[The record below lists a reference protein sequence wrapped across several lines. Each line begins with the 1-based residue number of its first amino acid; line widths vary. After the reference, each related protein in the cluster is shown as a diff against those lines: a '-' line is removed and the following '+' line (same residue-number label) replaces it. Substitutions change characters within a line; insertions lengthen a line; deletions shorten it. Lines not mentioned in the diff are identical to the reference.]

1 MINCILLL
9 QDEPEAST
17 PVCWENASRAKIAAS
32 QADRELSQVHFCIT
46 FAPLSLLH
54 NFHFCVTST
63 FTFASLSLLYNFHF
77 HFHDCIT
84 FTFTFALVSQA
95 DRELSQV
102 IIMIMVVEKM
112 MMTLMMVMMI
122 GRKKLIISFPS
133 SSAFDYC
140 VSLWHHLHFCITF
153 TCV

>member
-1 MINCILLL
+1 MINDKWWLKLYSFATGWAWGEHPGLLGEGKSS
-9 QDEPEAST
+9 QDRSFPGRQGAFT
-17 PVCWENASRAKIAAS
+17 G
-32 QADRELSQVHFCIT
+32 
-46 FAPLSLLH
+46 SLLH
-54 NFHFCVTST
+54 HFHFCVTST
-63 FTFASLSLLYNFHF
+63 FIFVSLSLLYNFHF
-77 HFHDCIT
+77 HVCIT
-84 FTFTFALVSQA
+84 FTFTFAFVSQA

-133 SSAFDYC
+133 SSTFNYC
-140 VSLWHHLHFCITF
+140 VSLWHRFHFCITF

>member
-1 MINCILLL
+1 MINCIVLL

-63 FTFASLSLLYNFHF
+63 FIFVSLSLLYNFHF
-77 HFHDCIT
+77 HVCIT
-84 FTFTFALVSQA
+84 FTFTFAFVSQA

-112 MMTLMMVMMI
+112 MMTLMMVMMMTG
-122 GRKKLIISFPS
+122 GRN
-133 SSAFDYC
+133 
-140 VSLWHHLHFCITF
+140 
-153 TCV
+153 